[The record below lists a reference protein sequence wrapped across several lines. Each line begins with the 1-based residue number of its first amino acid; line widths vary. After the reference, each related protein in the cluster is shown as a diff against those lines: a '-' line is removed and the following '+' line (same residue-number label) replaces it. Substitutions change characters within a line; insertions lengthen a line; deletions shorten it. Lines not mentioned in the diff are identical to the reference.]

1 MKIGKGISF
10 AENENFLPS
19 KDGFL
24 SPCPGV
30 TSFV

>member
-19 KDGFL
+19 Q
-24 SPCPGV
+24 GV
-30 TSFV
+30 YGIQRNN